1 MGLGGAGRLL
11 GFPRESWQFCMLK
24 RRENLCQYFFHCL
37 LQNRL
42 KELESGDEST
52 GHLVS
57 LTPILRGW
65 SNEEL
70 LKRRLMI
77 IPLGT
82 AEPHHFN
89 GIRMRVSLKQILG
102 VTIASASQYKKLS
115 PIS

>member
-11 GFPRESWQFCMLK
+11 GFPRESWQLCVLK
-24 RRENLCQYFFHCL
+24 RGKNLCQYFFHFL
-37 LQNRL
+37 LQSRL

-70 LKRRLMI
+70 LKWRLMI

-115 PIS
+115 LIS

>member
-1 MGLGGAGRLL
+1 
-11 GFPRESWQFCMLK
+11 MLK
-24 RRENLCQYFFHCL
+24 RGENLCQYFFHSL
-37 LQNRL
+37 LQNKL

-70 LKRRLMI
+70 LKWRLMI

-102 VTIASASQYKKLS
+102 VTIASASQYKKSS